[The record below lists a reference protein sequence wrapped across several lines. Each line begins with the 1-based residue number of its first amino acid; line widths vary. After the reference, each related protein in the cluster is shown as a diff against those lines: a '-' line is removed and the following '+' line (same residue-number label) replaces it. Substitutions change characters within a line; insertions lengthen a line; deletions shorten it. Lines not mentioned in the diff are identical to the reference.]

1 MHVYAPVG
9 VTVAGGEI
17 GN

>member
-9 VTVAGGEI
+9 VTVAGGNM